1 MVFFYLNDKTF
12 SSTLSCEFTVHR
24 AGSQLKSIVIYTH
37 KHRHLSID
45 MKKKI
50 SACLKGQLEKLK
62 TLRVPSACLTFRN
75 FLLPFRLG
83 IGYCFHPKCGTS
95 TWSVFLG
102 KILSKNG
109 KATGNGTFSNKTPK
123 GWDRFRWNKWRRLT
137 SRLLNT
143 KTKESKGQENLDAI
157 FKFSIVRHP
166 FVRLVST
173 YQVMAYCNFLVW

>member
-1 MVFFYLNDKTF
+1 MSFLRGKVFL
-12 SSTLSCEFTVHR
+12 TL
-24 AGSQLKSIVIYTH
+24 IYIQH
-37 KHRHLSID
+37 SLI
-45 MKKKI
+45 
-50 SACLKGQLEKLK
+50 
-62 TLRVPSACLTFRN
+62 
-75 FLLPFRLG
+75 FRLG

-102 KILSKNG
+102 KILTKNG

-143 KTKESKGQENLDAI
+143 KATKGQENLDTI

-173 YQVMAYCNFLVW
+173 YQVMAYCNFNAVLVQNKFHINL